1 MCQTTSQTCPRDS
14 SNASARSTDTRG
26 MSLSSPTIRPMTAG
40 EFFSHP
46 DISSK
51 GVCVGPGTGTE
62 PEAPPMQ
69 NLPCCFVLRDWE
81 EWADAECLFSRNQA
95 CCWLSDTPS
104 LYLDDQFLVHTSS
117 PEPELSDEIT
127 IRATVP
133 VRASNTI

>member
-46 DISSK
+46 DISFK

-69 NLPCCFVLRDWE
+69 NLPCCFALRDWE

-95 CCWLSDTPS
+95 CCWLSDTPG